1 MDSQYIYD
9 TAERVRHARVHALCI
24 SYQLCEVRELSQILW
39 QVLQQILLQC
49 EATEVL

>member
-1 MDSQYIYD
+1 MDYQCISN
-9 TAERVRHARVHALCI
+9 TGERGRHTRVHALCI
-24 SYQLCEVRELSQILW
+24 SYQLCEVCELSQILW

>member
-1 MDSQYIYD
+1 MDSQYISN
-9 TAERVRHARVHALCI
+9 TAEGVRHTRVHALCI
-24 SYQLCEVRELSQILW
+24 SYQLCEVHELSQILW